1 MPLLHPLH
9 INYASNEDSSHLA
22 TLAADVFRQTYGTVI
37 PGKILVSY
45 LRQQF
50 SPSTIAKEIALPH
63 HYYLVAY
70 EGERLAGFCKL
81 AATAVPSTITTH
93 NPLELV
99 KLYLHPDYHST
110 GTGSQLMQYAIETAV
125 QHNHDALWLCVW
137 EQNTHAIAFYNK
149 WGYKQVDTTQIF
161 VGPIVFDDLV
171 LIKPL

>member
-1 MPLLHPLH
+1 MSPLH
-9 INYASNEDSSHLA
+9 SLHIRLVTNDDIPQLT
-22 TLAADVFRQTYGTVI
+22 TLAADVFCQTYGTAI
-37 PGKILVSY
+37 PAKILESY
-45 LRQQF
+45 LRQNF
-50 SPSTIAKEIALPH
+50 SSTAITDDIALPCH
-63 HYYLVAY
+63 HYLVAY
-70 EGERLAGFCKL
+70 VGERLAGFCKL

-99 KLYLHPDYHST
+99 KLYLHPDYHGT

-125 QHNHDALWLCVW
+125 HHNHDALWLCVW